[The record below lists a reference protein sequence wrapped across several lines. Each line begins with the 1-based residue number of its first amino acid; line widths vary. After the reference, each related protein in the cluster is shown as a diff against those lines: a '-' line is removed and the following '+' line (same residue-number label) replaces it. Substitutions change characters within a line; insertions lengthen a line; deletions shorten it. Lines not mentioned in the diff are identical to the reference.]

1 MPKLPCLDIFMR
13 ASFGAG
19 LYGEGRRRE
28 HRETGFGVRK
38 AKVDGM
44 QRVLGLGSAL
54 EALYKL
60 LPALLRKTG
69 L

>member
-1 MPKLPCLDIFMR
+1 V
-13 ASFGAG
+13 FGCVHEGKFRGG
-19 LYGEGRRRE
+19 LIWRRKERE
-28 HRETGFGVRK
+28 HRETGFGARK
-38 AKVDGM
+38 AKVEGI